1 MQEAYIQ
8 FDNVSKDYKNF
19 KAVKNLSL
27 TVNKGDIYAFLGPNG
42 AGKSTSIRMLLSL
55 IKPTSGSINL
65 FGHDL
70 NVERYKTLSRIGALI
85 EKPDFYK
92 YLTAEK
98 NLRLLGEISNVENLD
113 SKIDEVLELVKL
125 SDRRDSKFKTFS
137 QGMKQRLGIAQTLLH
152 DPDLIVLDEPANGL
166 DPQGQKE
173 MRNLIKD
180 INNKGITIVISS
192 HILAE
197 VEQIANRMVII
208 NKGQKVVEG
217 EVQELLLG
225 SGMRLTVIVDD
236 SEKAKKA
243 IEGTRWESVYEKE
256 YDNKLYFRIPK
267 NDIPELNNFLTQKE
281 LKVFSLEPVRS
292 LEDYFISMTEDN
304 ADIN

>member
-236 SEKAKKA
+236 SEKAKKV